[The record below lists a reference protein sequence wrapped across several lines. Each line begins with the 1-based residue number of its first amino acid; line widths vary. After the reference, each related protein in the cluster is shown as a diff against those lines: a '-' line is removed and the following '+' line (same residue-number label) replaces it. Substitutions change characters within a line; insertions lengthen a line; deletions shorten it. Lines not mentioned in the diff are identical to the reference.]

1 MDDKSARVAGPVVAG
16 GSPPGPPGP
25 TADSPEGP
33 SKDGATAASPP
44 PAPASPRPSPASSP
58 APGPTSPAEIPA
70 EPADNRSSFPPTVR
84 RRTALTLEETRPLWE
99 LFRSGRFAG
108 CPSDA
113 GSLALSVDG
122 ASAYRL
128 VCTQCG
134 TASAWF
140 EAAPN
145 AGVRDRLL
153 PPPADDDSTND

>member
-1 MDDKSARVAGPVVAG
+1 
-16 GSPPGPPGP
+16 
-25 TADSPEGP
+25 
-33 SKDGATAASPP
+33 
-44 PAPASPRPSPASSP
+44 
-58 APGPTSPAEIPA
+58 
-70 EPADNRSSFPPTVR
+70 VR

-99 LFRSGRFAG
+99 VFRSGRVAG
-108 CPSDA
+108 CPADG

-122 ASAYRL
+122 SSAYRL